1 MSEQVILSLKNC
13 HRAAKVRLIS
23 NPNLGVWDWN
33 YRNTN
38 IGSIVRP
45 EFAHSAKLN
54 EDNVS
59 IVKDITIELEKWEVV
74 SWSYDFSFEDLYE
87 AAYRAYYSTS
97 FTPDERARRSIV
109 DYERCLISDLE
120 NLPKEEHETYI
131 QKFKERVRDLYA
143 KHSRIMSA
151 AITGPA
157 KFPVASQQKHN
168 NVYDRAS
175 RDFLE
180 WREKYAAHAAKRIEA
195 AKSPEQ
201 KEAEEWSRI
210 ESDIRHT
217 AKTISGIDAGTL
229 CLHRSLIVSNLYG
242 RLETLAKNGKP
253 TMLLKSI
260 DLLRQLNEEMKKP
273 IFTQRHKVW
282 KLADLA
288 NEIIKKQEETQGKEN
303 FEYEFEG
310 GTVVK
315 NYAEDRLQIFHDSKP
330 APDVIQSLK
339 HNGFR
344 WSRNNGCWQRQLT
357 QNAVYS
363 AARVLYGTDL
373 NNEKRRSFIHN
384 LLESN

>member
-1 MSEQVILSLKNC
+1 MEEKVILSLKNC
-13 HRAAKVRLIS
+13 HRAKEVRLIS
-23 NPNLGVWDWN
+23 NPDLGVWEWN
-33 YRNTN
+33 YRNVN
-38 IGSIVRP
+38 IGNIIHP
-45 EFAHSAKLN
+45 EYAHSAKCSDGN
-54 EDNVS
+54 SS
-59 IVKDITIELEKWEVV
+59 IVKNITIELDKWEVV
-74 SWSYDFSFEDLYE
+74 SWSYGFSLEDLYE

-97 FTPDERARRSIV
+97 FTPDERALRSII
-109 DYERCLISDLE
+109 DYERCLLSDLKS
-120 NLPKEEHETYI
+120 LPESEHESYI
-131 QKFKERVRDLYA
+131 QKFKEKVRDLYS

-168 NVYDRAS
+168 EVYDRAS
-175 RDFLE
+175 RSFYE
-180 WREKYAAHAAKRIEA
+180 WRENYAKNAAKRLEA
-195 AKSPEQ
+195 EKSPEQ
-201 KEAEEWSRI
+201 KESEEWSKI

-217 AKTISGIDAGTL
+217 AKTVSGIDSGTL

-253 TMLLKSI
+253 TMLLKAI

-288 NEIIKKQEETQGKEN
+288 NEIIKKQEETQGKDN

-315 NYAEDRLQIFHDSKP
+315 NYSEDRLQIFHDSKP
-330 APDVIQSLK
+330 SPDVIAALK
-339 HNGFR
+339 HNGFK

-357 QNAVYS
+357 QNAVYG

-373 NNEKRRSFIHN
+373 NNEKRSSFIHT

>member
-1 MSEQVILSLKNC
+1 MEEKVILSLKNC

-23 NPNLGVWDWN
+23 NPDLGVWDWN
-33 YRNTN
+33 YRSNN
-38 IGSIVRP
+38 IGSIIRP
-45 EFAHSAKLN
+45 EFAHSAKLDEN
-54 EDNVS
+54 NVS
-59 IVKDITIELEKWEVV
+59 IVKNNLIELEKWEVV
-74 SWSYDFSFEDLYE
+74 SWAYGFSLEDLYE
-87 AAYRAYYSTS
+87 SAYRAYYSTS
-97 FTPDERARRSIV
+97 FTPDERALRSII
-109 DYERCLISDLE
+109 DYERCLLSDLK
-120 NLPKEEHETYI
+120 NLPEAEHESYI
-131 QKFKERVRDLYA
+131 QKFKERVRDLYS

-168 NVYDRAS
+168 DVYDRAS

-180 WREKYAAHAAKRIEA
+180 WREKYAKNAAKRLEA
-195 AKSPEQ
+195 EKSPEQ
-201 KEAEEWSRI
+201 KDSEEWARI
-210 ESDIRHT
+210 EADIRHT
-217 AKTISGIDAGTL
+217 AKTVSGIDAGSL

-242 RLETLAKNGKP
+242 RIETLAKNGKP
-253 TMLLKSI
+253 NMVLKAI

-288 NEIIKKQEETQGKEN
+288 NEIIKKQEEAQEKEN
-303 FEYEFEG
+303 FELEFDG

-315 NYAEDRLQIFHDSKP
+315 NYYEDRLQIFHDSKP

-357 QNAVYS
+357 QNAVYG
-363 AARVLYGTDL
+363 AARFLFGTDL
-373 NNEKRRSFIHN
+373 NNENRRSFIHN